1 MTALI
6 GSEKGNR
13 LLVLGLIDEPVRDML
28 HFGTTIG
35 WSIYACNE
43 VEGAQRAADVHCL
56 YSEYF
61 DKVSARDA
69 PEFNAL
75 LIPPSLSYRGAV
87 DRMVDKF
94 RIRRVAIIQLVSF
107 SDKSNVDNVAKSVE
121 VKLNKETIADGIMRD
136 KAWDEETRLFSLPS
150 SKPGREDH
158 VVRAQWDKTIQD
170 CFSWFSK

>member
-43 VEGAQRAADVHCL
+43 VKGAQRAADVHCL
-56 YSEYF
+56 HPEYF

-87 DRMVDKF
+87 DRVVDKF

-107 SDKSNVDNVAKSVE
+107 SDKSNVDDAAKSVE
-121 VKLNKETIADGIMRD
+121 VKLNKETKSSIVNPKLRS
-136 KAWDEETRLFSLPS
+136 TRLTKFFN
-150 SKPGREDH
+150 G
-158 VVRAQWDKTIQD
+158 
-170 CFSWFSK
+170 WFNHF